1 MSAVTDWE
9 TLSSG
14 TGSHTLNREDSLQ
27 QRVQVLLIV
36 CTGATCPEPAD
47 KSLAFEHRPYQSTLL
62 QSTLRPMFGDLSA
75 MSRLPGS
82 WEAQQLMVR
91 TRCLCQERCCAPR
104 QADVACFTRR
114 SPSKDTYSVSVAATQ
129 LACPLKAATVCPAL
143 ARCQTA
149 YQASQAATQ
158 LPYPALQVL
167 QHPQGA
173 GSHRDRGRP
182 SHQEEEGAGSCTGS

>member
-1 MSAVTDWE
+1 MLPGKQMLPVSLKGALPETR
-9 TLSSG
+9 TLS
-14 TGSHTLNREDSLQ
+14 Q
-27 QRVQVLLIV
+27 W
-36 CTGATCPEPAD
+36 PP
-47 KSLAFEHRPYQSTLL
+47 
-62 QSTLRPMFGDLSA
+62 
-75 MSRLPGS
+75 
-82 WEAQQLMVR
+82 
-91 TRCLCQERCCAPR
+91 
-104 QADVACFTRR
+104 
-114 SPSKDTYSVSVAATQ
+114 Q
-129 LACPLKAATVCPAL
+129 LACPFKAATICPAL